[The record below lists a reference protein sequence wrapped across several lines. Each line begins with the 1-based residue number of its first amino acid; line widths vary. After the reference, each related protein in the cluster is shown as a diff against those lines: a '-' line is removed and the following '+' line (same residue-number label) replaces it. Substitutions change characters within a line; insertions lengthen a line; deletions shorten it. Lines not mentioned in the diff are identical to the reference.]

1 VWPEIRRYLR
11 RFRSAVLSGGD
22 STGYPVSIRC
32 KPEPDE
38 QLNLLRIAIPN
49 ILDLQP
55 GAASIL
61 CHSHNLFLWNLH
73 SFLVRG
79 LLEVRDGSY
88 MFRPIKCVQGIG
100 VGGLPGMLRFARSKR
115 RAASGYL
122 EVRCLARPRIPWD
135 ELGRIPQGIKQS
147 S

>member
-11 RFRSAVLSGGD
+11 RFPSAVLSGVD

-32 KPEPDE
+32 QPEPDE
-38 QLNLLRIAIPN
+38 QLKLLRITIPN
-49 ILDLQP
+49 ALGLQP
-55 GAASIL
+55 GPASIL

-73 SFLVRG
+73 SFLIRG
-79 LLEVRDGSY
+79 LLEVHEGSY
-88 MFRPIKCVQGIG
+88 RFRPFKFVPGIG

-115 RAASGYL
+115 RAASRYL
-122 EVRCLARPRIPWD
+122 EVRGLTRPRIPWD
-135 ELGRIPQGIKQS
+135 ELRRIQQEIKRS